1 MKPGT
6 EEVSTITALAGL
18 PGATRTARRVAE
30 MAVAFIV
37 LTVVSWHRLGPSV
50 LDVRLLHGYRASAT
64 STAFRI
70 ANPITN
76 AGSPG
81 VVVVLGVIIAF
92 LVWTQFRSIPWAIA
106 CLVAPGIAGVI
117 EATLKII
124 VARPRPVTAVLSG
137 EAGNGFPSGHAAGFA
152 ALAFTVALAI
162 TARHRKHAGVAIV
175 VSSLA
180 SAAMA
185 ITRVAVGA
193 HYPSDVVGGLL
204 LGIGVADTVSFL
216 AKNADQL
223 AVIFRNRNTNEH
235 LNTIVESSKADAK
248 TP

>member
-1 MKPGT
+1 MEPVQPVQPVDVPGT
-6 EEVSTITALAGL
+6 EVVNRIRALTRL
-18 PGATRTARRVAE
+18 PGAHRTARRVAE

-50 LDVRLLHGYRASAT
+50 LDVRLLHGYRASAS

-81 VVVVLGVIIAF
+81 VVVVLGIIIAL
-92 LVWTQFRSIPWAIA
+92 LVWTQLRSIPWAIG

-137 EAGNGFPSGHAAGFA
+137 EAGNGFPSGHAAGFS
-152 ALAFTVALAI
+152 ALAFTIAFAI
-162 TARHRKHAGVAIV
+162 STRRRRHTAKAIIAAAI
-175 VSSLA
+175 A
-180 SAAMA
+180 SAVMA

-193 HYPSDVVGGLL
+193 HYPTDVVAGLL

-216 AKNADQL
+216 AKNADHL
-223 AVIFRNRNTNEH
+223 VEIYPDSRRRFRR
-235 LNTIVESSKADAK
+235 AG
-248 TP
+248 